1 MRITS
6 NMIMNTVTRNL
17 ALSQSRFVSFQ
28 TRASRTL
35 GDGVDLQ
42 LTDQLSSIVDAD
54 IAKVITDLASA
65 ETAYQAA
72 LASAARL
79 IQPSLI
85 QFLS

>member
-6 NMIMNTVTRNL
+6 NMIVNTVTQNL
-17 ALSQSRFVSFQ
+17 ASSRSRFVSFQ
-28 TRASRTL
+28 TRASRTH

-42 LTDQLSSIVDAD
+42 VTDQLSSIEDAD

-65 ETAYQAA
+65 EAAYQAA

-85 QFLS
+85 RFLS